1 MTQLLEKVLTEVY
14 KLPPEKQDAIAAII
28 LEELEDEQRWDKSFA
43 ESQEMLSK
51 MASEALEEHRRGQT
65 QDLDPDQL

>member
-1 MTQLLEKVLTEVY
+1 MTQLLEKVLIEVH

-28 LEELEDEQRWDKSFA
+28 LEELEDGQRWDKSFA